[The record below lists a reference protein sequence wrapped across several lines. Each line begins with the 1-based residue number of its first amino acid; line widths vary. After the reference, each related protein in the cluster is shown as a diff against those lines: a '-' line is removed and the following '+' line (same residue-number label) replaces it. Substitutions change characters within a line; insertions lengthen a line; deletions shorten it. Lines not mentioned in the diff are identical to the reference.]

1 MLCRLHLKH
10 NQRVNPIRSPLNHHC
25 WPSLNGITLPQDQ
38 LISPIHLFLK
48 QEISLLFPMFT
59 TQLTQLWAS
68 TLPNDHGLE
77 NDETTMWSPS
87 AIHCYGVPRTS
98 LPHSGHL
105 PIGPKGMPGTF
116 QAHFDQLPRATQGYP
131 GLPIATCLLLT
142 SPHDYSDTLTLPEFF
157 HKH

>member
-1 MLCRLHLKH
+1 
-10 NQRVNPIRSPLNHHC
+10 
-25 WPSLNGITLPQDQ
+25 
-38 LISPIHLFLK
+38 
-48 QEISLLFPMFT
+48 MFT

-131 GLPIATCLLLT
+131 GLPRATHCHMSATDLATRLFR
-142 SPHDYSDTLTLPEFF
+142 YSNLAGIFSQALGVGQVPSISHVLCQLACGWPPRLASKGCNVEVSWVFF
-157 HKH
+157 YVGISGWVQGILR